1 MTGKDHDLQTRLSE
15 FEAGSVI
22 AEFEQIPSVPSDN
35 ALSQIIIGW

>member
-1 MTGKDHDLQTRLSE
+1 MTEKDHDLQERLSE

>member
-1 MTGKDHDLQTRLSE
+1 MTGKDHDLQKRLSE